1 MSVSSRRVEIT
12 DYYRIPTDV
21 WADPDFVRLSPR
33 AQLVYFYARCGSGRS
48 KFSLDEAEMKGLS
61 LSPSDVAEAVAE
73 LSTSPF
79 SRILERRNR
88 RDIPAPVRREV
99 MERDGCC
106 RHCGAVDDL
115 SIDHIVPFSRGGQD
129 TVENLQVLCRPC
141 NSKKGAK
148 VE

>member
-1 MSVSSRRVEIT
+1 MSISSRRVEIT
-12 DYYRIPTDV
+12 DYHRIPTAI
-21 WADPDFVRLSPR
+21 WADPDFIRLSPC
-33 AQLVYFYARCGSGRS
+33 AQLVYFYARCGSGRT
-48 KFSLDEAEMKGLS
+48 KLNLPEAKMRGLG
-61 LSPSDVAEAVAE
+61 LSPSDFAESVAE
-73 LSTSPF
+73 LRTSPF
-79 SRILERRNR
+79 SRIVERRNR

-99 MERDGCC
+99 MDRDGSC